1 MFELE
6 GEQYS
11 LEQVTSAAEQSN
23 MSLDDYLNKYSIKNL
38 EEAVETVEKL
48 DGAAIK
54 DADVVPVATP
64 TRASIISGV
73 QPEVTES
80 PSVDTSSE
88 LQDPEPILLD
98 EVVIKANKNTKRS
111 AEEINNIFGSSVWG
125 DTRNASDLNILN
137 TNVKNYANLKQGTTI
152 EDVLEMGTA
161 DTVTQGMQKKNRTS
175 DQNNWTNKNK
185 ILSNL
190 TSLFDNYQGVPV
202 SELQSLGGDIY
213 ALDFENEVS
222 QDYLNKRIKQLQ
234 FQIENS
240 ASGDTSDQ
248 KKELEELK
256 EQLDDSFNG
265 GGNFKTINIK
275 EARDY
280 RLQAVK
286 NNKLEEFINKGLDQE
301 AMMPRIKSTGY
312 KRLSSNGK
320 KIADLID
327 KYGTANAED
336 KKEISKQIDILQ
348 SKIDEGDALY
358 DLNTGKLIDIKNASP
373 SQIES
378 NNKSKTLAQT
388 NSPKEIEKMLFDS
401 NLELVALASE
411 INDVFN
417 TSKTEFVATGVEDTF
432 DGKKK
437 QIIEY
442 ITTTGKLPEGVTKL
456 KGDDPLTKAFNK
468 SLENYDVIN
477 KALLTN
483 TNPLKTEWKEYWN
496 EFVDGA
502 ANVVGSDITTR
513 AESQKLFG
521 KSLKA
526 YGFDEEDVNAL
537 MKETKT
543 NVAQDIMKGL
553 PHLAAFVGKVGA
565 TKKLTGNGIGRAA
578 VWGEKTLNAFFKGN
592 KYVKAGIKPVFK
604 GITESLEF
612 GSTAALSNVIFGE
625 DESVSESMLAG
636 GAFGFGGTVANG
648 FVKALNKG
656 FARQVAKNPL
666 YYLDKSKVYKDFV
679 KKSTES
685 AGGATSFI
693 AGTALLEGEEFDYSF
708 NKVGRTFLTEWGKM
722 YLLGALRRTINSPA
736 GNVNSIYNRFSEDIY
751 RMQRLSVGSV
761 AGGKKLGIS
770 KEEIKRPKTDTN
782 DKVEK
787 SYNNAVEQV
796 DEKLFKT
803 EITKEQ
809 ADQEKK
815 ELKNNK
821 LAVENQIGINQAKDL
836 LKQEELNGNMP
847 TPGEKYVAIQKLKN
861 GEDLK
866 EKDSRTLSNMGPELV
881 LRDLGVEG
889 NSTNLDLSKQLI
901 DREVKIQA
909 ILNGG
914 QSAVSTSQGLVYIN
928 EGQYK
933 AIEPKLRKETYDF
946 LNKKLTLDADVQK
959 LQNTSTSKMSPVQK
973 KTFQD
978 NLKVKETE
986 LEEYMEGGKIY
997 EDLQIKLTKQATK
1010 EYEANISSSKQREGV
1025 SSRGVLKEIESA
1037 EKFQEKYNELGLQEY
1052 DGVKEEIAFVDPNTG
1067 DRYINREKAL
1077 EVRNTSPAT
1086 HEEFHAVTQSA
1097 LLGADGKVTKEGI
1110 VIVDKILESLSPKQR
1125 QELDKEVSTR
1135 YDTKKPKEE
1144 WYDEN
1149 LTILSDLI
1157 YKKVIKFND
1166 GIGEGLKNLLPVLQK
1181 KFFKNLKVDS
1191 VTGEGMFEML
1201 KGLSKGSKGVGEAA
1215 GRFSKQVKGPS
1226 TSTTIAPFSKRSI
1239 ELKEQL
1245 EDLKDREFEL
1255 EQGDFDSQKSNLELK
1270 IRQAEKSEAR
1280 DESESIKTTAVEKIK
1295 PVKKLGIIDEIVEK
1309 ATAQKLE
1316 APIVSDKNKK
1326 IASINED
1333 IVKEMTALGANRI
1346 SEIEDKEVRQS
1357 IVDRLGANN
1366 VGAIKELAKKAA
1378 FKGKDLAIDEE
1389 LKVGYDEFIGGFS
1402 AELSALINSYKAN
1415 VNGKKVPFGAYMN
1428 QNLPLRYPAI
1438 LRKSLEGKLK
1448 KSESLSSD
1456 KNIKKQVASIES
1468 DSNDFELGGKD
1479 DSSEELIV
1487 DQIDVRKFGPARD
1500 KVDEISKIVE
1510 VEKGERPSYKDLAN
1524 KYLDQVSME
1533 LFNVPGKK
1541 IKGGATLKDSEAK
1554 SLQALFINPNNV
1566 RKLFKTMPPYNVAGS
1581 QTTIGEQAESI
1592 DVSKDVKG
1600 KSIGLSNKFMIK
1612 FYQPVTRA
1620 IPGISSPKGRSLGL
1634 TSQGQVYE
1642 LKPEFRG
1649 RITND
1654 AIKDIQ
1660 RSVGVTEKGVPSE
1673 KISDANRSKY
1683 GTTLTGF
1690 AKAYV
1695 ANVINITGRSKQTD
1709 KQEQADTGAGKA
1721 RVMFSK
1727 GSDINKNLK
1736 NKNDNYK
1743 RFRNSILNKDMFHG
1757 GSKTTSTE
1765 ATWFYLDNPEAAKMW
1780 GDGKVYKT
1788 NSSLLKDQ
1796 LIIPDLNDVSEYH
1809 KHASKKFGL
1818 PEENFFDVR
1827 NIMKLS
1833 NAGEIINDWI
1843 DWVAKNKTDW
1853 DLGYNLY
1860 EQGSLTEG
1868 IAVTVIG
1875 KIPES
1880 KLETFKEDTGA
1891 GKARIMLSAT
1901 VKKNKGFSDKFKSK
1915 EVKKLIDNKF
1925 KNLIKESKLP
1935 ETVAQEI
1942 KNVIENE
1949 KLNPVDMFQVVSDIA
1964 SRDLNASAKR
1974 SFQEG
1979 LITDLIK
1986 AEGKDFGAV
1995 LVENLG
2001 KIRKIFKKEY
2011 EAIGFVMEV
2020 ESLKESIKGENK
2032 ETRDAKV
2039 IDWLLSVSRSV
2050 RSSKNKSLLYVSTN
2064 KKLFDSVLKDVLG
2077 KDSDFEAVQKKLP
2090 SGKVVSFI
2098 KYKGEGLEGFQD
2110 ITELK
2115 SKGFGVYGEKV
2126 SEQADKAREL
2136 ALDKLDSLKDRLD
2149 KKEIT
2154 KGQYDSMV
2162 DSYLSLIS
2170 LDQKGIIRKMSKPNS
2185 EIIDGYRPTELY
2197 LEHKMAAQ
2205 EIKELLSSYAEGE
2218 VEKQE
2223 VLDILEKEAL
2233 VNIMPKALEKFLP
2246 NFAAERAKDPNY
2258 KNSKGYESKE
2268 YLKALEQYKPFIK
2281 DMYGNT
2287 ARFSKTQKEEKAKS
2301 LDKEFND
2308 IIENKTGIPS
2318 RKRYGIVEATTKGA
2332 SKGKFNFFI
2341 PPSAEDFVGL
2351 LYPTLGK
2358 GEVGDS
2364 QMKWYKDNLITPYA
2378 KAMNKLSQAR
2388 VYILNNYKSLKNQL
2402 GVVPKDLSKKVE
2414 GTDYTKEM
2422 AVRVYIWNKQKMNV
2436 PGISESDVR
2445 KLSKF
2450 VTENENLQ
2458 TFGDQLINLQL
2469 GDGYIKPKEG
2479 WAAGTITTD
2488 ILEGLNTTK
2497 RSKYLKEWQENADVI
2512 FSEDNMNKLQAVY
2525 GLNYVKAMK
2534 NMLGRMKSGRNRNFP
2549 GDSATGRFT
2558 DWVTGSVGVTMFLN
2572 TRSAVLQTI
2581 SAINFINFT
2590 DNNILA
2596 AGKAF
2601 ANQPQYWKDFMML
2614 MNSDFLKERRG
2625 GLRINVSE
2633 ADIADMAKKG
2643 GVRGAIS
2650 KLLEL
2655 GFAPTQIA
2663 DSFAIA
2669 SGGSTFYRNRVN
2681 TYKKQGLTEKQ
2692 AEKKAFEDFRE
2703 TAEESQQSSRADR
2716 ISMQQASPV
2725 GRFVLAFANTPAQ
2738 YARII
2743 KKAASDLK
2751 NGRGDRR
2758 TNISK
2763 IIYYGA
2769 AQNLLFNALQQAL
2782 FATALDDEE
2791 PKDKEKEKKYLNIA
2805 NGMMDSLLRGTGIG
2819 GSVVSVGKNA
2829 IVKLVRELEKDR
2841 PKIQNVAAELLKI
2854 SPPVSAKYSRL
2865 VQAGK
2870 SYDWNKDEM
2879 MEKGLSL
2886 DNPAYLAGSQVVSA
2900 LTNIPLDRAIK
2911 KANNVVQATSQ
2922 DLETWERIGLL
2933 GGWQDWELGIDK
2945 EDKKPKIKTRSTKK
2959 VRKKIIKKKLET
2971 KFIE

>member
-23 MSLDDYLNKYSIKNL
+23 MSLDDYLNKYNIKKL
-38 EEAVETVEKL
+38 EKTVKTVEKL
-48 DGAAIK
+48 DGAAKK

-64 TRASIISGV
+64 SRASIISGV
-73 QPEVTES
+73 QPKVTES
-80 PSVDTSSE
+80 PSVDTSLE
-88 LQDPEPILLD
+88 LQDPKPKKSRRAQVRAKELARRKEALEWQKEQDRIADSIEDLEYKEALKGVD
-98 EVVIKANKNTKRS
+98 QTLSKA
-111 AEEINNIFGSSVWG
+111 GSSIWSYSPENISNLYSKTTG
-125 DTRNASDLNILN
+125 ESLDYKTILN
-137 TNVKNYANLKQGTTI
+137 TGSSSASYTGIFNPYNSYLTGGFSYYDFAN
-152 EDVLEMGTA
+152 EE
-161 DTVTQGMQKKNRTS
+161 
-175 DQNNWTNKNK
+175 K
-185 ILSNL
+185 INGISI
-190 TSLFDNYQGVPV
+190 
-202 SELQSLGGDIY
+202 SELQKIDQANAASSVLESIIEKHGDKSDDFVVDQGQVILKGKDKKLQELYSSLRTATAEEKQGILDQIKTTREDDSQELFDINTGNLVKY
-213 ALDFENEVS
+213 DKLPEES
-222 QDYLNKRIKQLQ
+222 KKDYDTIIEKAEEKASTTELGQL
-234 FQIENS
+234 
-240 ASGDTSDQ
+240 
-248 KKELEELK
+248 KKELTNSYSNLVGISKRISSFVDENGEYEITKGSHTLQGYLVNLVKDFFGSEETTYGDLSRVQQIANTGVLPENVSK
-256 EQLDDSFNG
+256 ISGEHPLVKAYNTALQEYAILN
-265 GGNFKTINIK
+265 
-275 EARDY
+275 
-280 RLQAVK
+280 QAVQTNTDPLSEK
-286 NNKLEEFINKGLDQE
+286 QE
-301 AMMPRIKSTGY
+301 GFWESI
-312 KRLSSNGK
+312 
-320 KIADLID
+320 
-327 KYGTANAED
+327 
-336 KKEISKQIDILQ
+336 
-348 SKIDEGDALY
+348 GDAL
-358 DLNTGKLIDIKNASP
+358 
-373 SQIES
+373 
-378 NNKSKTLAQT
+378 
-388 NSPKEIEKMLFDS
+388 IEKVDMTGGVAAPKVKANANQIFVESLRNAGLSGINQDEVDEAVS
-401 NLELVALASE
+401 QNWRSVIGGGTIDLSLLIGELYAS
-411 INDVFN
+411 
-417 TSKTEFVATGVEDTF
+417 
-432 DGKKK
+432 
-437 QIIEY
+437 
-442 ITTTGKLPEGVTKL
+442 
-456 KGDDPLTKAFNK
+456 
-468 SLENYDVIN
+468 
-477 KALLTN
+477 
-483 TNPLKTEWKEYWN
+483 
-496 EFVDGA
+496 
-502 ANVVGSDITTR
+502 
-513 AESQKLFG
+513 
-521 KSLKA
+521 
-526 YGFDEEDVNAL
+526 
-537 MKETKT
+537 
-543 NVAQDIMKGL
+543 
-553 PHLAAFVGKVGA
+553 
-565 TKKLTGNGIGRAA
+565 KKLTGNKVQKGFKWLSKAFNNSKAAKSSKIVRKTGNMLLKGGEEMTVFEVLETGKTGLGLSKQSTREEDFARRQFAFSLGIGNSLGSTILRAMPA
-578 VWGEKTLNAFFKGN
+578 KSIFSPILAQLSKSDLARSAGNRFVNAN
-592 KYVKAGIKPVFK
+592 AGAF
-604 GITESLEF
+604 SFEF
-612 GSTAALSNVIFGE
+612 ARAMTAALGK
-625 DESVSESMLAG
+625 DE
-636 GAFGFGGTVANG
+636 
-648 FVKALNKG
+648 
-656 FARQVAKNPL
+656 
-666 YYLDKSKVYKDFV
+666 
-679 KKSTES
+679 
-685 AGGATSFI
+685 
-693 AGTALLEGEEFDYSF
+693 EGYFDRSPEEFVLGY
-708 NKVGRTFLTEWGKM
+708 VTEGAKM
-722 YLLGALRRTINSPA
+722 GLLGAKSIFHKNGIYRSFQRDLRLLNLNPTYVNNAAKRTGINPNSVRKPGEETINEIDAARADKMSGIDA
-736 GNVNSIYNRFSEDIY
+736 
-751 RMQRLSVGSV
+751 
-761 AGGKKLGIS
+761 KL
-770 KEEIKRPKTDTN
+770 KT
-782 DKVEK
+782 
-787 SYNNAVEQV
+787 QQ
-796 DEKLFKT
+796 
-803 EITKEQ
+803 ITKEQ
-809 ADQEKK
+809 AKKEIDAANKDYNILEAEAELNLAKERVKAEDKSALKPTDESVRILINKMKKGQKFNDKDNNALVNTPLPIIYDRMGIDPSTKSLEGRWNREFAIEDIMNNNTSFKAPYGSKERAESYKFIDEAFEIGGEMQLLKRLDNRTEEQEKQLQQLEK
-815 ELKNNK
+815 DYKVYEPGGYKYDRLQDKLDELY
-821 LAVENQIGINQAKDL
+821 
-836 LKQEELNGNMP
+836 LKQRLAN
-847 TPGEKYVAIQKLKN
+847 KAQA
-861 GEDLK
+861 ED
-866 EKDSRTLSNMGPELV
+866 V
-881 LRDLGVEG
+881 LG
-889 NSTNLDLSKQLI
+889 
-901 DREVKIQA
+901 
-909 ILNGG
+909 
-914 QSAVSTSQGLVYIN
+914 
-928 EGQYK
+928 
-933 AIEPKLRKETYDF
+933 
-946 LNKKLTLDADVQK
+946 
-959 LQNTSTSKMSPVQK
+959 
-973 KTFQD
+973 
-978 NLKVKETE
+978 
-986 LEEYMEGGKIY
+986 
-997 EDLQIKLTKQATK
+997 ATK
-1010 EYEANISSSKQREGV
+1010 EGESV
-1025 SSRGVLKEIESA
+1025 SIRSA
-1037 EKFQEKYNELGLQEY
+1037 QDFQEKYNSIKKDGQDVTSSDGFY
-1052 DGVKEEIAFVDPNTG
+1052 DAKNKIF
-1067 DRYINREKAL
+1067 YINE
-1077 EVRNTSPAT
+1077 EVVAATRNTT
-1086 HEEFHAVTQSA
+1086 VDKHEVGHFVLRDSLKDKT
-1097 LLGADGKVTKEGI
+1097 GKVTDEGI
-1110 VIVDKILESLSPKQR
+1110 KVIDEVLNELTPKQR
-1125 QELDKEVSTR
+1125 ETVQKRIDDFYR
-1135 YDTKKPKEE
+1135 YDETELNSLKSKLKLALNEGKAEEAESITEEINKLNSKPKKERNKKDYYEE
-1144 WYDEN
+1144 Y
-1149 LTILSDLI
+1149 LTVLSDAINDKQIVFKENVGNAFEKFVPFLR
-1157 YKKVIKFND
+1157 KKMPELELNANT
-1166 GIGEGLKNLLPVLQK
+1166 GKNL
-1181 KFFKNLKVDS
+1181 
-1191 VTGEGMFEML
+1191 FEL
-1201 KGLSKGSKGVGEAA
+1201 IKSYSKGEKAGIEAA
-1215 GRFSKQVKGPS
+1215 KEMSIAAEGKDTSGQQVS
-1226 TSTTIAPFSKRSI
+1226 ESISKRSI

-1255 EQGDFDSQKSNLELK
+1255 EQGDFDAQKSNLELK

-1326 IASINED
+1326 IASVNED
-1333 IVKEMTALGANRI
+1333 IVKEMTALGANKV
-1346 SEIEDKEVRQS
+1346 SEIKDKDVRQS
-1357 IVDRLGANN
+1357 IVDRLGRNN
-1366 VGAIKELAKKAA
+1366 VGAVTELAKKAA

-1581 QTTIGEQAESI
+1581 ETTIGEQGETI
-1592 DVSKDVKG
+1592 GVSKDVKG

-1634 TSQGQVYE
+1634 TSQGQVHE

-1649 RITND
+1649 RITNE

-1695 ANVINITGRSKQTD
+1695 ANVINVTGRSKQTD

-1721 RVMFSK
+1721 SIMFSMSAKQVKELKKRGYENIGKDYFSKVPKNVLPYLVKLNTVTQK
-1727 GSDINKNLK
+1727 GAIAKALEDISENLDEQSYNDLYNKWFKPYVELKYVRNKENWPSSEQDILRNVKSLAKSGKVEGLRSIQDNINKDSSKLDVVFEIDGQDVAVEVKKTADARLGQIHLHNEFGKTYVNKLSEEFASKIIEGDDQSSKVKLIEFLEKNYPSEIRKEKNKRGEDIYIVTDGAYGAAIRRKALK
-1736 NKNDNYK
+1736 NSRHKIKLPITLVSDLYNNKGGNYIQ
-1743 RFRNSILNKDMFHG
+1743 FGDMG
-1757 GSKTTSTE
+1757 T
-1765 ATWFYLDNPEAAKMW
+1765 FYM
-1780 GDGKVYKT
+1780 G
-1788 NSSLLKDQ
+1788 
-1796 LIIPDLNDVSEYH
+1796 
-1809 KHASKKFGL
+1809 
-1818 PEENFFDVR
+1818 
-1827 NIMKLS
+1827 
-1833 NAGEIINDWI
+1833 
-1843 DWVAKNKTDW
+1843 KNKMSFNVAS
-1853 DLGYNLY
+1853 L
-1860 EQGSLTEG
+1860 EQINPKT
-1868 IAVTVIG
+1868 
-1875 KIPES
+1875 
-1880 KLETFKEDTGA
+1880 
-1891 GKARIMLSAT
+1891 
-1901 VKKNKGFSDKFKSK
+1901 
-1915 EVKKLIDNKF
+1915 KKLIDVDVTYMWKAYQRADGT
-1925 KNLIKESKLP
+1925 KSLKRVAVPQLTTES
-1935 ETVAQEI
+1935 
-1942 KNVIENE
+1942 
-1949 KLNPVDMFQVVSDIA
+1949 
-1964 SRDLNASAKR
+1964 
-1974 SFQEG
+1974 
-1979 LITDLIK
+1979 
-1986 AEGKDFGAV
+1986 
-1995 LVENLG
+1995 
-2001 KIRKIFKKEY
+2001 RKILSKTKTLN
-2011 EAIGFVMEV
+2011 IGT
-2020 ESLKESIKGENK
+2020 ESQLESM
-2032 ETRDAKV
+2032 
-2039 IDWLLSVSRSV
+2039 
-2050 RSSKNKSLLYVSTN
+2050 
-2064 KKLFDSVLKDVLG
+2064 
-2077 KDSDFEAVQKKLP
+2077 
-2090 SGKVVSFI
+2090 
-2098 KYKGEGLEGFQD
+2098 
-2110 ITELK
+2110 LK
-2115 SKGFGVYGEKV
+2115 SPG
-2126 SEQADKAREL
+2126 
-2136 ALDKLDSLKDRLD
+2136 
-2149 KKEIT
+2149 
-2154 KGQYDSMV
+2154 
-2162 DSYLSLIS
+2162 
-2170 LDQKGIIRKMSKPNS
+2170 
-2185 EIIDGYRPTELY
+2185 
-2197 LEHKMAAQ
+2197 
-2205 EIKELLSSYAEGE
+2205 
-2218 VEKQE
+2218 
-2223 VLDILEKEAL
+2223 
-2233 VNIMPKALEKFLP
+2233 
-2246 NFAAERAKDPNY
+2246 
-2258 KNSKGYESKE
+2258 
-2268 YLKALEQYKPFIK
+2268 YKPS
-2281 DMYGNT
+2281 T
-2287 ARFSKTQKEEKAKS
+2287 PFSKSKKAEKAKS
-2301 LDKEFND
+2301 LDKAFND

-2318 RKRYGIVEATTKGA
+2318 RKRYGIVEATTKGV

-2358 GEVGDS
+2358 GKVGDS
-2364 QMKWYKDNLITPYA
+2364 QMQWYKDNLITPYA

-2436 PGISESDVR
+2436 PGISKSDIR

-2450 VTENENLQ
+2450 VADNENLQ

-2581 SAINFINFT
+2581 YAINFINFT
-2590 DNNILA
+2590 DNNILT

-2751 NGRGDRR
+2751 NGRGDRK

-2829 IVKLVRELEKDR
+2829 VIKLVRELEKDR
-2841 PKIQNVAAELLKI
+2841 PKIQNVASELLKI

-2879 MEKGLSL
+2879 KEKGLSL

-2911 KANNVVQATSQ
+2911 KANNVVSATSQ
-2922 DLETWERIGLL
+2922 DLETWERLALL

-2971 KFIE
+2971 KLIE